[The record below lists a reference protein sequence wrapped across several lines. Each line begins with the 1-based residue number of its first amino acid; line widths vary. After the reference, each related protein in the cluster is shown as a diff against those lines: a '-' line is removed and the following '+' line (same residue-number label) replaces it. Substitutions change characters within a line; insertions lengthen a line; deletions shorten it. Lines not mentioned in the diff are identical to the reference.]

1 MIVIID
7 NYDSFTYNL
16 AQYIGEL
23 GAEVQVHRNDA
34 ITPAGVEALQP
45 SHIVISPGPGDP
57 SDAGISCEVI
67 RQLGPQIPTLGV
79 CLGHQCIGEVFGGK
93 VVRAHRLMH
102 GKTSPIQHNGDSLF
116 KGVPKPF
123 EATRYHSL
131 IVERE
136 SFPDDLEVTAT
147 TAEGE
152 IMALRHREHP
162 ILGVQFH
169 PESVLTPYGKQILE
183 NFISNGNVK
192 KPNGSNREGA
202 PLVAE
207 NRSSLLEIQAITR
220 PVAVGKGLEIGGQ
233 SVVLM
238 AGPCSVESYEQ
249 TREVAAALRDH
260 GLKIL
265 RGGAFKPRTS
275 PHSFQGLGQEGLEI
289 LRAVADEFDLL
300 VITEALAVDHL
311 PLVAEYADIVQIG
324 SRNMQNFPLL
334 WSAGECGKPV
344 LLKRGFMSTISEWL
358 ASVEHITSRGNQQII
373 LCERGIRT
381 FETATRNTLDT
392 NAIALLKQTSPYPV
406 IGDPSHATGRADLVL
421 PAARSAL
428 VAGADGLIVEFHPRP
443 TEALSDPDQ
452 TLPLDSLGYFAG
464 EIRRLAAAFGRDLI

>member
-16 AQYIGEL
+16 AQYFGEL
-23 GAEVQVHRNDA
+23 GAQVQVYRNDA
-34 ITPAGVEALQP
+34 ITPQEVEALQP

-57 SDAGISCEVI
+57 SDAGISREVI
-67 RQLGPQIPTLGV
+67 RQLGPSIPILGV
-79 CLGHQCIGEVFGGK
+79 CLGHQCIGEVFGGR
-93 VVRAHRLMH
+93 VVRAPRLMH
-102 GKTSPIQHNGDSLF
+102 GKTSPIQHSGDPLF
-116 KGVPKPF
+116 RNVPDPF

-131 IVERE
+131 IVEQE
-136 SFPDDLEVTAT
+136 SLPNDLKIIAN

-152 IMALRHREHP
+152 IMGLRHRQHP
-162 ILGVQFH
+162 IVGVQFH
-169 PESVLTPYGKQILE
+169 PESVLTPYGKSILK
-183 NFISNGNVK
+183 NFLTNGGFQNG
-192 KPNGSNREGA
+192 NGSNSSVSTRLEEK
-202 PLVAE
+202 P
-207 NRSSLLEIQAITR
+207 RSVLDIQSNTQ
-220 PVAVGKGLEIGGQ
+220 PVSVGKGVEIGGQ

-249 TREVAAALRDH
+249 TREVAAAVH
-260 GLKIL
+260 TQGLKIL

-275 PHSFQGLGQEGLEI
+275 PHSFQGLGKEGLEI
-289 LRAVADEFDLL
+289 LRSVADEFDLL

-334 WSAGECGKPV
+334 WAAGDCGKPV
-344 LLKRGFMSTISEWL
+344 LLKRGFMSTISEWQ
-358 ASVEHITSRGNQQII
+358 ASVEHLTSRGNQQVI

-392 NAIALLKQTSPYPV
+392 NAIALLKQTSPYPI

-428 VAGADGLIVEFHPRP
+428 VAGADGLIVEFHPAP
-443 TEALSDPDQ
+443 AEALSDGDQ
-452 TLPLDSLGYFAG
+452 SLPLDSLGYFTD
-464 EIRRLAAAFGRDLI
+464 EIRRLASAFGRNLI